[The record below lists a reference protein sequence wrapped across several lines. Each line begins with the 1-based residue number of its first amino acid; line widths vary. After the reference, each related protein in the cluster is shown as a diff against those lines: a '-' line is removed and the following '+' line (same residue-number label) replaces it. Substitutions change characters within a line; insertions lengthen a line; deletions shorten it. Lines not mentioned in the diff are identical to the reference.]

1 MQVSRGRSLLRKE
14 RAFSFAFE
22 EKRCLGLSTR
32 APYANYD
39 ADAKKEKKKKV
50 RHPSFGPGDAPGP
63 CSTPTRRRDTGSPR
77 GPPPRSR
84 AAGTPAIPCTSR
96 RSRRRLFPR
105 GSPRAGARVEAS
117 SPRRLSERTKMA
129 RVCRLRGDATP
140 DVRGRAPTLTLP
152 RPDTLATSREVSTAA
167 RSRSLGGRLLRR
179 ASSSCR
185 RRARLGSVVGRF
197 GSAKRVPGRYP
208 PISARGICARSSLF
222 MAYAFRSRR
231 NANPTEGYRLVRDL
245 WRNRPTRVSAVF
257 RFFFS
262 ADSPSFRTR
271 VRPKIERS
279 LQPPSSRKRP

>member
-1 MQVSRGRSLLRKE
+1 MQVSRGRSPLRKE
-14 RAFSFAFE
+14 SAFSFAFE

-32 APYANYD
+32 APYANHD

-96 RSRRRLFPR
+96 RSLRRLFPR

-152 RPDTLATSREVSTAA
+152 RPDTVATSREVSTAA
-167 RSRSLGGRLLRR
+167 RSRSLGGRLLRAR
-179 ASSSCR
+179 RRRRR

-208 PISARGICARSSLF
+208 PISARGICARSSL
-222 MAYAFRSRR
+222 YGYVLRSRR

-262 ADSPSFRTR
+262 AKKLAEFPHTR
-271 VRPKIERS
+271 ASKNRALAPAAFFA
-279 LQPPSSRKRP
+279 

>member
-1 MQVSRGRSLLRKE
+1 MQVSRGRSSLRKE
-14 RAFSFAFE
+14 NAFSFAFE

-39 ADAKKEKKKKV
+39 DDAKKEKKKKV

-129 RVCRLRGDATP
+129 RVCRLRGDAN
-140 DVRGRAPTLTLP
+140 VRGFASPRVPRRLRFRDPIRSPLRAKCRP
-152 RPDTLATSREVSTAA
+152 RLDPGVSAGDSCGA
-167 RSRSLGGRLLRR
+167 RRRRRLVAR
-179 ASSSCR
+179 ASVVSSVASG
-185 RRARLGSVVGRF
+185 ARNAS
-197 GSAKRVPGRYP
+197 PGGIRQ
-208 PISARGICARSSLF
+208 SARGEFAREVRF
-222 MAYAFRSRR
+222 MAYVLRSRR
-231 NANPTEGYRLVRDL
+231 NANPTEG
-245 WRNRPTRVSAVF
+245 
-257 RFFFS
+257 
-262 ADSPSFRTR
+262 
-271 VRPKIERS
+271 
-279 LQPPSSRKRP
+279 

>member
-1 MQVSRGRSLLRKE
+1 MQVSRGRSSLRKE
-14 RAFSFAFE
+14 SAFSFAFE

-39 ADAKKEKKKKV
+39 DDAKKEKKKKV

-152 RPDTLATSREVSTAA
+152 RPDTVATSREVSTAA

-179 ASSSCR
+179 ASSSSS

-208 PISARGICARSSLF
+208 PISARGIRARSSL
-222 MAYAFRSRR
+222 YGLRSQIASERESNR
-231 NANPTEGYRLVRDL
+231 GLPPGSRPLAKQTDSRLGSFSV
-245 WRNRPTRVSAVF
+245 
-257 RFFFS
+257 FFFGRL
-262 ADSPSFRTR
+262 AEFPHTR
-271 VRPKIERS
+271 ASKNRALAPAAFFA
-279 LQPPSSRKRP
+279 

>member
-1 MQVSRGRSLLRKE
+1 MQVSRGRSSLRKE
-14 RAFSFAFE
+14 SAFSFAFE
-22 EKRCLGLSTR
+22 KKRCLGLSTR

-39 ADAKKEKKKKV
+39 DDAKKEKKKKV

-129 RVCRLRGDATP
+129 RCADCEETRPLTFADALRRLRFRDP
-140 DVRGRAPTLTLP
+140 IPSPL
-152 RPDTLATSREVSTAA
+152 
-167 RSRSLGGRLLRR
+167 R
-179 ASSSCR
+179 ASFRPRLDPGVSAGDSCGARRRRRR

-208 PISARGICARSSLF
+208 PISARGICARSSL
-222 MAYAFRSRR
+222 YGLRSQIASERESNR
-231 NANPTEGYRLVRDL
+231 GLPPGSRPLAKQTDSRLRQFSV
-245 WRNRPTRVSAVF
+245 
-257 RFFFS
+257 FFFGRL
-262 ADSPSFRTR
+262 AEFPHTR
-271 VRPKIERS
+271 ASKNRALAPAAFFA
-279 LQPPSSRKRP
+279 